1 MQPCRWCTVDDTSLY
16 IPAMNCLLLLN
27 LLIVVLL
34 HLQGEA
40 GAAPS
45 RNGKNN
51 RQFATCMPRIIYL
64 CNCISLYFYLR
75 CMAQRMFILL
85 SLTASMCAGPPPMML
100 TQCLR
105 LVYNGCQAVNC
116 CQPHCLQ
123 DCRNNTV
130 VTRNRI
136 IMACLN
142 ARLRNPLQCI
152 VDIRC
157 NVFNA
162 ETTASSECMS
172 AYRFLCRHLPR
183 NHSPATNTLVSSCRQ
198 ICIATSGSNS
208 TSRLSPMTCRRVNR
222 VYCRHPSNR
231 KECAQKCAEDD
242 NCVCI

>member
-1 MQPCRWCTVDDTSLY
+1 MQLP
-16 IPAMNCLLLLN
+16 
-27 LLIVVLL
+27 
-34 HLQGEA
+34 
-40 GAAPS
+40 
-45 RNGKNN
+45 
-51 RQFATCMPRIIYL
+51 F
-64 CNCISLYFYLR
+64 
-75 CMAQRMFILL
+75 
-85 SLTASMCAGPPPMML
+85 TASMCVGPPTMML

-105 LVYNGCQAVNC
+105 LVYNGCHAVNC

-162 ETTASSECMS
+162 ETTVSTECMS

-183 NHSPATNTLVSSCRQ
+183 NHSPATDTLVSSCRQ

-208 TSRLSPMTCRRVNR
+208 TSRLSPMTCRRVGR
-222 VYCRHPSNR
+222 VYCRRPSNR
-231 KECAQKCAEDD
+231 EECAQKCAEND
-242 NCVCI
+242 NCVCSVSDTNNFITAACLSTIKIMHIGLLST